1 MYKNALSGRDIV
13 ECTSAVCAIRPCQ
26 NGAVCTQHE
35 DNGKINGN
43 QFHEFFSK
51 LLTRIS
57 FVNSQVLGFATVPPD
72 LLDLCVNDLFALQIL
87 ADMVVPA

>member
-1 MYKNALSGRDIV
+1 MHVTFTGNVYQALKMYTFKKKLFQIFQINEVDVHLYKNALSGRDIV

-43 QFHEFFSK
+43 QFHEFFS
-51 LLTRIS
+51 
-57 FVNSQVLGFATVPPD
+57 NY
-72 LLDLCVNDLFALQIL
+72 
-87 ADMVVPA
+87 